1 MDGVSQT
8 SEENRR
14 YIEHEAYVSD
24 KIITNLVT
32 LVLAAKKI
40 GGCKMKKLK
49 LNKESI
55 GLFLILLLSA
65 ILNFTNLSIEG
76 YANQYYAA
84 GVKSMTMS
92 LKNFF
97 FVSFDPAGFV
107 SIDKPPLGFWIQAIF
122 AKIFGFSGWSI
133 ILPQA
138 IAGVISVALIYVLVK
153 RSFGTAA
160 GLIAALALAVT
171 PVFVADSRNNTIDN
185 LLVMTLLFACLALL
199 KAAEKGK
206 LKYLILSLGLVGV
219 GFNIKMLQ
227 AYMVIPAIYITYL
240 LASSVPVKKRIGHL
254 ALATVVLLVVSLSW
268 AVIVDMVPQSSRPYV
283 GSSTNNSELELIIG
297 HNGLE
302 RLGLGNERSGFGGG
316 RIGNFNGG
324 EFKRNFNEQP
334 GNFDG
339 QTQQGSVQSQ
349 NSNEQSQINVVDATS
364 SATANTNGQGI
375 QSADRQQA
383 PGQGPGNP
391 GFGGPNGTQ
400 PNFDGRNFERPNS
413 GGGMGGTF
421 GGQEKASILRLF
433 SNNSLSDQI
442 IWLFPLAI
450 FGFISEVLRKKL
462 KRPFDDGRK
471 LSLILWISWL
481 VPVFIYFSFTTGL
494 FHPYYLT
501 MMAPPI
507 AALTGIGVVSMW
519 NMYKEG
525 GAKSWILPLA
535 LIADGL
541 IELLI
546 LSYYSASNN
555 TSTIAKYLMI
565 SVSVLCF
572 ISSALLIVLN
582 IFKNSSLKVKKA
594 FLSIAMIGLLITP
607 TVWSATT
614 MFYTMSGT
622 FPSAGLGL
630 ISGRDRM
637 GFGGNDNVNSTT
649 NSKLISFLKKNKGN
663 AKYLLVVSSSQSAQ
677 DIIIKTGE
685 PVMALGGF
693 SGSDNILTL
702 AQFKELVKK
711 GEVRYVMTGGMGRDS
726 NSEIMNWVRENGK
739 LVPTNE
745 WSGTNTTQS
754 DNGFIGGFGGRDF
767 GELYDLKGVYGN

>member
-1 MDGVSQT
+1 
-8 SEENRR
+8 
-14 YIEHEAYVSD
+14 
-24 KIITNLVT
+24 
-32 LVLAAKKI
+32 
-40 GGCKMKKLK
+40 MKKLK
-49 LNKESI
+49 LTKESI
-55 GLFLILLLSA
+55 GLSLILLLSA

-107 SIDKPPLGFWIQAIF
+107 TIDKPPLGFWIQAIF

-153 RSFGTAA
+153 RSFGTVA

-199 KAAEKGK
+199 KAAENGK

-302 RLGLGNERSGFGGG
+302 RLGLGNGRSGFGVGYQ
-316 RIGNFNGG
+316 FNGQ
-324 EFKRNFNEQP
+324 FNQEIAQ
-334 GNFDG
+334 
-339 QTQQGSVQSQ
+339 SSQ
-349 NSNEQSQINVVDATS
+349 NGSSQMTS
-364 SATANTNGQGI
+364 VGSTASATTNGNQNVN
-375 QSADRQQA
+375 QVPNQKAFT
-383 PGQGPGNP
+383 P
-391 GFGGPNGTQ
+391 GFGGPNGTP
-400 PNFDGRNFERPNS
+400 PNFNGRNFERPNG

-421 GGQEKASILRLF
+421 GGREKASILRLF

-450 FGFISEVLRKKL
+450 FGFISEILRKKL
-462 KRPFDDGRK
+462 KRPYNTSEK

-519 NMYKEG
+519 NLYKEG
-525 GAKSWILPLA
+525 GIKSWILPAA

-541 IELLI
+541 TELLI

-565 SVSVLCF
+565 SVSALCF
-572 ISSALLIVLN
+572 ISSVVLIVLN

-677 DIIIKTGE
+677 GIIIKTGE

-711 GEVRYVMTGGMGRDS
+711 GEVRYVMTGGMDRGS

-739 LVPTNE
+739 LVPTSE
-745 WSGTNTTQS
+745 WNDTSVNQQNSSSSATQS
-754 DNGFIGGFGGRDF
+754 DNRFFGGFEGRDF
-767 GELYDLKGVYGN
+767 GELYDLKGVNVN

>member
-1 MDGVSQT
+1 
-8 SEENRR
+8 
-14 YIEHEAYVSD
+14 
-24 KIITNLVT
+24 
-32 LVLAAKKI
+32 
-40 GGCKMKKLK
+40 MKKLK
-49 LNKESI
+49 FNKDSI
-55 GLFLILLLSA
+55 GLYLILLLSA

-138 IAGVISVALIYVLVK
+138 IAGVISVALIYILVK
-153 RSFGTAA
+153 RYFGKTA
-160 GLIAALALAVT
+160 GLISALVLAVT

-185 LLVMTLLFACLALL
+185 LLVMTLLFAVLALL
-199 KAAEKGK
+199 KALDSGK
-206 LKYLILSLGLVGV
+206 LRYLILSLGLVGV

-240 LASSVPVKKRIGHL
+240 LASSVSVKKRIGHL

-268 AVIVDMVPQSSRPYV
+268 AVIVDMVPESMRPYV

-302 RLGLGNERSGFGGG
+302 RLGLGRDTGFGGN

-324 EFKRNFNEQP
+324 EFRRDFN
-334 GNFDG
+334 GFSG
-339 QTQQGSVQSQ
+339 QFNGQFNQGTVERRQSN
-349 NSNEQSQINVVDATS
+349 NSQGISVDATS
-364 SATANTNGQGI
+364 SATTNTNGQRTQRGDGQ
-375 QSADRQQA
+375 QS

-391 GFGGPNGTQ
+391 GFSGQNGTP
-400 PNFDGRNFERPNS
+400 PNFNGRNFERPN
-413 GGGMGGTF
+413 GNRGGMGGFF

-450 FGFISEVLRKKL
+450 FGFLAEILRKKL

-471 LSLILWISWL
+471 LSLVLWISWL

-507 AALTGIGVVSMW
+507 AALTGIGIVSMW
-519 NMYKEG
+519 DMYQEG
-525 GAKSWILPLA
+525 GRKSWLLPLA
-535 LIADGL
+535 LIVDGL
-541 IELLI
+541 VELLV
-546 LSYYSASNN
+546 LYYHYN
-555 TSTIAKYLMI
+555 TSNLTKYIMLAVAVLSIGSAVVLSLMTFAKNGG
-565 SVSVLCF
+565 F
-572 ISSALLIVLN
+572 
-582 IFKNSSLKVKKA
+582 KVKKA
-594 FLSIAMIGLLITP
+594 MFIAGVIGLLVAP

-614 MFYTMSGT
+614 LFYPMNGTM
-622 FPSAGLGL
+622 PSAGLEL
-630 ISGRDRM
+630 ASGRNRM
-637 GFGGNDNVNSTT
+637 DFGGGNVDSTT
-649 NSKLISFLKKNKGN
+649 NSKLISFLEKNKGN
-663 AKYLLVVSSSQSAQ
+663 AKYLLVVSSSQSA
-677 DIIIKTGE
+677 DSIIIKTGE

-693 SGSDNILTL
+693 SGSDNILSL

-711 GEVRYVMTGGMGRDS
+711 GEVRYVMTGGMDRGS

-739 LVPTNE
+739 LVPTSE
-745 WSGTNTTQS
+745 WSNTNSTQS
-754 DNGFIGGFGGRDF
+754 DNGFGGFGRDF
-767 GELYDLKGVYGN
+767 GELYDLKGVNVN

>member
-1 MDGVSQT
+1 
-8 SEENRR
+8 
-14 YIEHEAYVSD
+14 
-24 KIITNLVT
+24 
-32 LVLAAKKI
+32 
-40 GGCKMKKLK
+40 MKKLK
-49 LNKESI
+49 FNKDSI
-55 GLFLILLLSA
+55 GLYLILLLSA

-138 IAGVISVALIYVLVK
+138 IAGVISVALIYILVK
-153 RSFGTAA
+153 RYFGKTA
-160 GLIAALALAVT
+160 GLISALVLAVT
-171 PVFVADSRNNTIDN
+171 PVFVVDSRNNTIDN
-185 LLVMTLLFACLALL
+185 LLVMTLLFAVLALL
-199 KAAEKGK
+199 KALDSGK
-206 LKYLILSLGLVGV
+206 LRYLILSLGLVGI

-227 AYMVIPAIYITYL
+227 AYMVIPAIYLTYL
-240 LASSVPVKKRIGHL
+240 LASKIPLKKSIGHL

-268 AVIVDMVPQSSRPYV
+268 AVIVDMTPESMRPYV

-302 RLGLGNERSGFGGG
+302 RLGLGKNTGFGGG
-316 RIGNFNGG
+316 HIGNFNGG
-324 EFKRNFNEQP
+324 EFRRNFSGYSDQFN
-334 GNFDG
+334 G
-339 QTQQGSVQSQ
+339 QFNQDTVERSQSNNSQGIS
-349 NSNEQSQINVVDATS
+349 VDAVS
-364 SATANTNGQGI
+364 SATKNSNSSNGNQNNTPPINQGNFPGFNGQ
-375 QSADRQQA
+375 
-383 PGQGPGNP
+383 NV
-391 GFGGPNGTQ
+391 PN
-400 PNFDGRNFERPNS
+400 PNFAGGNFERPNGNK
-413 GGGMGGTF
+413 GGRGGLF

-450 FGFISEVLRKKL
+450 FGFLAELLRKRL

-507 AALTGIGVVSMW
+507 AALTGIGIVSMW
-519 NMYKEG
+519 EMYEEG
-525 GAKSWILPLA
+525 GVKSWLLPLS
-535 LIADGL
+535 LIADGS

-546 LSYYSASNN
+546 LYYHYNISNL
-555 TSTIAKYLMI
+555 TKYIMLVVAVLSIGSSIVLSLMI
-565 SVSVLCF
+565 F
-572 ISSALLIVLN
+572 A
-582 IFKNSSLKVKKA
+582 KNSRLKVKKA
-594 FLSIAMIGLLITP
+594 MLIAGIIGLLIAP

-614 MFYTMSGT
+614 LFYPMNSTIPT
-622 FPSAGLGL
+622 AGLELASDGN
-630 ISGRDRM
+630 RM
-637 GFGGNDNVNSTT
+637 DFGGGNVDSTT
-649 NSKLISFLKKNKGN
+649 NSKLISFLEKNKGN
-663 AKYLLVVSSSQSAQ
+663 AKYLLVVSSSQSA
-677 DIIIKTGE
+677 DSIIIKTGE

-711 GEVRYVMTGGMGRDS
+711 GEVRYVMTGGMDRGS

-739 LVPTNE
+739 LVPTSE
-745 WSGTNTTQS
+745 WSGTSTTQS
-754 DNGFIGGFGGRDF
+754 DNGFGGFGGRDF
-767 GELYDLKGVYGN
+767 GELYDLKGVDVN

>member
-1 MDGVSQT
+1 M
-8 SEENRR
+8 
-14 YIEHEAYVSD
+14 SD

-49 LNKESI
+49 LTKESI
-55 GLFLILLLSA
+55 GLSLILLLSA

-240 LASSVPVKKRIGHL
+240 LASSVSVKKRIGHL

-316 RIGNFNGG
+316 RTGNFNGG
-324 EFKRNFNEQP
+324 EFRRNFGYQFN
-334 GNFDG
+334 G
-339 QTQQGSVQSQ
+339 QFNQGVATRSQ
-349 NSNEQSQINVVDATS
+349 NGSSQMTSVDATA
-364 SATANTNGQGI
+364 SATTNGNQNVN
-375 QSADRQQA
+375 QVPSQRAFT
-383 PGQGPGNP
+383 P

-400 PNFDGRNFERPNS
+400 PNFNGRNFERPNG

-421 GGQEKASILRLF
+421 GGREKASILRLF

-481 VPVFIYFSFTTGL
+481 FPVFIYFSFTTGL

-535 LIADGL
+535 LIVDGL

-572 ISSALLIVLN
+572 ISSAVLIVLN
-582 IFKNSSLKVKKA
+582 IFKNSSLKVKKV

-607 TVWSATT
+607 TVWSAIT

-630 ISGRDRM
+630 ISGRDKM
-637 GFGGNDNVNSTT
+637 GFGGNDNVNGTT

-739 LVPTNE
+739 LVPTSQ

-754 DNGFIGGFGGRDF
+754 DNSFIGGFGGRDF